1 MIWSSLDT
9 WITLTAMAAAVSC
22 AIPGV
27 FLMLRRQS
35 MLGDAMSHTA
45 LPGIVTAFLLA
56 HWWGE
61 TNGTS
66 GTTGHFVL
74 LAGAAAVGVLTAFL
88 TEVVQR
94 LGRVEA
100 AASLGVVYTSL
111 FAAGLLMVRLFADN
125 VHLDA
130 DCVLFGAIETVV
142 FETVGETSVPQA
154 FVVNVSVAAINL
166 LLVGICFK
174 ELRVTTFDSELA
186 SNLGFR
192 PGLVHYALMAA
203 TSVSLVAAFES
214 VGSILVLTM
223 LIVPAVTASLLT
235 SRLGSLL
242 SLAVGIAAVS
252 AVGGHLLAL
261 AAPTMLFQPLG
272 FESVDDSST
281 AGMAAVA
288 SGLLLTLAVLLS
300 PQKGI
305 LSGSGR
311 RIGFGL
317 RMACEDMLGGLYRQ
331 QESERA
337 TTPRVIPA
345 GWPAS
350 FEPLIRRL
358 AVWRLARQGLVTVA
372 GGQPA
377 LTDSGR
383 TAAQQLVRSH
393 RLWESYMARHFTLP
407 DDHLDETA
415 HRVEHFLD
423 ERLLTQIAD
432 ELEHPDRDPHGKEIP
447 GRSSAED
454 LHTL

>member
-1 MIWSSLDT
+1 MTWSSLDT
-9 WITLTAMAAAVSC
+9 WIVLTAMAAAVSC

-45 LPGIVTAFLLA
+45 LPGIVSAFLLA
-56 HWWGE
+56 HWWAGAS
-61 TNGTS
+61 GTS
-66 GTTGHFVL
+66 GPVGHLVV
-74 LAGAAAVGVLTAFL
+74 LAGAAVVGVLTAFL
-88 TEVVQR
+88 TDAVQR

-111 FAAGLLMVRLFADN
+111 FATGLLMVRLFADN

-142 FETVGETSVPQA
+142 FETVGSSSIPQA
-154 FVVNVSVAAINL
+154 LVVNLSVAAINL
-166 LLVGICFK
+166 LLVGLCFK
-174 ELRVTTFDSELA
+174 ELRVTTFDPALA
-186 SNLGFR
+186 QNLGYR
-192 PGLVHYALMAA
+192 PVLVHYVLMAA

-235 SRLGSLL
+235 SRLSPL
-242 SLAVGIAAVS
+242 LAVAVGVAATS
-252 AVGGHLLAL
+252 ALGGHLLAL
-261 AAPTMLFQPLG
+261 AAPAVIFRPLG

-281 AGMAAVA
+281 AGMAAIA
-288 SGLLLTLAVLLS
+288 AGLLLLIAVLLS

-305 LSGSGR
+305 VSAAARRLS
-311 RIGFGL
+311 FGL
-317 RMACEDMLGGLYRQ
+317 RMACEDLLGGLYRQ
-331 QESERA
+331 QESETARV
-337 TTPRVIPA
+337 PRVIPA
-345 GWPAS
+345 GWPAR

-358 AVWRLARQGLVTVA
+358 AVWSLKRQGLVTVA
-372 GGQPA
+372 AGHPA

-423 ERLLTQIAD
+423 EPLLSQLAA
-432 ELEHPDRDPHGKEIP
+432 ELEHPEHDPHGREIP
-447 GRSSAED
+447 GRTDSDA
-454 LHTL
+454 

>member
-1 MIWSSLDT
+1 MTWSSLDT
-9 WITLTAMAAAVSC
+9 WIVLTAVVAAVSC

-45 LPGIVTAFLLA
+45 LPGIVSAFLLA
-56 HWWGE
+56 HWWAGAS
-61 TNGTS
+61 GTS
-66 GTTGHFVL
+66 GAVGHLVV
-74 LAGAAAVGVLTAFL
+74 LAGAAVVGVLTAFL
-88 TEVVQR
+88 TEVVQK

-142 FETVGETSVPQA
+142 FETVGSTSIPQA
-154 FVVNVSVAAINL
+154 LVISLSVAAINL
-166 LLVGICFK
+166 LLVGVCFK
-174 ELRVTTFDSELA
+174 ELQVTTFDAELA
-186 SNLGFR
+186 SNLGYR
-192 PGLVHYALMAA
+192 PTLVHYALMAA

-242 SLAVGIAAVS
+242 AVAIGIAAVS
-252 AVGGHLLAL
+252 AVCGHLLAL
-261 AAPTMLFQPLG
+261 AVPTLVFQPLG

-288 SGLLLTLAVLLS
+288 SGLLLLLVVLLS

-305 LSGSGR
+305 LSAATR
-311 RIGFGL
+311 RVSFGL
-317 RMACEDMLGGLYRQ
+317 RMACEDLLGGLYRK
-331 QESERA
+331 QESEMARV
-337 TTPRVIPA
+337 PQVIPA

-358 AVWRLARQGLVTVA
+358 AVWRLTRQGFVTVSN
-372 GGQPA
+372 GHPA
-377 LTDSGR
+377 LTETGR
-383 TAAQQLVRSH
+383 AAAQQLVRSH

-423 ERLLTQIAD
+423 EPLLSQLAD
-432 ELEHPDRDPHGKEIP
+432 ELEHPEHDPHGRAIP
-447 GRSSAED
+447 GRTEED
-454 LHTL
+454 

>member
-1 MIWSSLDT
+1 MTWTSLDT
-9 WITLTAMAAAVSC
+9 WIVLTAMAAAVSC
-22 AIPGV
+22 AIPGM

-45 LPGIVTAFLLA
+45 LPGIVSAFLLA
-56 HWWGE
+56 HWWSGAG
-61 TNGTS
+61 GTS
-66 GTTGHFVL
+66 GAIGHLVV
-74 LAGAAAVGVLTAFL
+74 LAGAAIVGVLTTFL
-88 TEVVQR
+88 TDAVQR

-111 FAAGLLMVRLFADN
+111 FAAGLLMVRLFADT

-142 FETVGETSVPQA
+142 FETVGATSIPQA
-154 FVVNVSVAAINL
+154 LVVNLSVALINL
-166 LLVGICFK
+166 LLVGVCFK
-174 ELRVTTFDSELA
+174 ELRVTTFDPALA
-186 SNLGFR
+186 QNLGYR
-192 PGLVHYALMAA
+192 PVLVHYVLMAA

-214 VGSILVLTM
+214 VGSILVLAM

-235 SRLGSLL
+235 SRLSSLL
-242 SLAVGIAAVS
+242 AVATGVAATS

-261 AAPTMLFQPLG
+261 AAPAVIFRPLG

-288 SGLLLTLAVLLS
+288 AGALLLIAVLLS

-305 LSGSGR
+305 LSATAR
-311 RIGFGL
+311 RVSFGL
-317 RMACEDMLGGLYRQ
+317 RMACEDLLGGLYRQ
-331 QESERA
+331 QESETARV
-337 TTPRVIPA
+337 PQVIPA
-345 GWPAS
+345 GWPAR

-358 AVWRLARQGLVTVA
+358 AIWNLKRQGLVTIAA
-372 GGQPA
+372 GHPT
-377 LTDSGR
+377 LTESGR
-383 TAAQQLVRSH
+383 SAAQQLVRSH

-423 ERLLTQIAD
+423 DRLLSQLAD
-432 ELEHPDRDPHGKEIP
+432 ELEHPEHDPHGRAIP
-447 GRSSAED
+447 GRNGD
-454 LHTL
+454 DN